1 MHNVIPSLNS
11 NSAACVKINN
21 YKTSI
26 FDISSGVKQDDTLSP
41 TLFSMFIN
49 DLAVDVKNLNCGVD
63 AGGLNVSIL
72 LYADDIILIAP
83 NENCLYKQ
91 LNVVNDWCKKMEDGG
106 KPG

>member
-1 MHNVIPSLNS
+1 MYNVIPSLNS

-49 DLAVDVKNLNCGVD
+49 DLAVDMKNLNCGVD

-72 LYADDIILIAP
+72 LYADEIILIAP
-83 NENCLYKQ
+83 NENCL
-91 LNVVNDWCKKMEDGG
+91 
-106 KPG
+106 